1 MIFIFYVIFLLTSF
15 LIYVF
20 IHKSILSLTVSR
32 TLIFYPEFNSKKDI
46 NSLYLIASQSVMLSF
61 LFSPALSF
69 IILRTFNLDRK
80 NKPTGKFKLSRSN
93 RIFKEIFFDLFSTF
107 TSYATIY
114 YLLISFN
121 FSITFYTLSII
132 FIIISIFTRMI
143 INDLDKN
150 LDKNLNLNYLKI
162 SNYQRIFSFIIIS
175 FSRIFRRIIRDII
188 IICAI
193 YIVFKSNEFNY
204 TILKSITFQSLIFNS
219 SNYLQILPAN
229 LVIPEILCSKL
240 NCILVD
246 YIWLRLGL
254 FLASFI
260 NWLNFKYLK
269 KINS

>member
-1 MIFIFYVIFLLTSF
+1 MIFIFYVIFLLISF

-61 LFSPALSF
+61 IFSPALSF
-69 IILRTFNLDRK
+69 IILRTFNLRRK
-80 NKPTGKFKLSRSN
+80 NKAEDKFKISRTN

-107 TSYATIY
+107 ASYATIY

-121 FSITFYTLSII
+121 FSIAFYTLSII
-132 FIIISIFTRMI
+132 FIITTILTRI
-143 INDLDKN
+143 IIYD
-150 LDKNLNLNYLKI
+150 LDKNLNLKNLKI

-175 FSRIFRRIIRDII
+175 FSRIFRRIIRDILI
-188 IICAI
+188 VGSI
-193 YIVFKSNEFNY
+193 YLVFKLNEFNF
-204 TILKSITFQSLIFNS
+204 TILKSIIFQSLIFNS
-219 SNYLQILPAN
+219 SNYLQLLPAN
-229 LVIPEILCSKL
+229 LVIPEMLCSKL

-246 YIWLRLGL
+246 YIWLRLAL

-260 NWLNFKYLK
+260 NWLTFKYLK
-269 KINS
+269 NKFIT